1 MNFNS
6 AQKEAINSIYGNY
19 AVIATAGSGKTTVL
33 TKRIE
38 NLVRGHNIYPFNIL
52 AITFSKKA
60 KESIQKKLLTLGI
73 SNVNVETFHSLALK
87 IIIMKYG
94 QDRYKVWT
102 AQWEKEK
109 IIQDICVKLKLSTKD
124 NVPYNEIVRFIAK
137 QKVNMVSDLDNL
149 ICCIED
155 PYIEEAMTKIYSK
168 YEEYRKARSYIEFDD
183 FLNFAN
189 EILDNDEVLR
199 KQLQNKYKFVLSD
212 EFQDISMSQSLLL
225 QKLNSTN
232 TMIVGDP
239 LQAIYSFRGG
249 DSKYI
254 LNFDENYTQSKI
266 INLNTNYR
274 CSEDIVTTANALAKD
289 IPDSKHRYYVES
301 IASNDKYKTPEYRL
315 FQNEYEEANWITE
328 KIKQL
333 SSDYKYHDFAVLS
346 RTNAQLTKIQSA
358 LHDNNIP
365 FNVVEG
371 SVFTDLP
378 EIKLLLSYLK
388 LSVNKDDNESFSYI
402 YNKPNRWLD
411 KKFFEEVENM
421 ALGKG
426 MSYYDAMFII
436 ARRNWKF
443 KNGIN
448 EIQSV
453 TEHLIKIKNVVDKIQ
468 YIRKTL
474 KIDKFVSKG
483 KTSDDGGSVEQIEN
497 MDAFENMAKKFDS
510 IDKFIFYLN
519 NLNNNN
525 KKNTKNKVNLTTIH
539 RAKGLE
545 YPIVFIIGCNEGLLP
560 HKRTDSIDDEKR
572 LFYVAITRAEKE
584 LYLSSILSYN
594 SKENIPS
601 RFIEVIKPTIK
612 TIEPNKIKR
621 ANI

>member
-38 NLVRGHNIYPFNIL
+38 NLVRKHNIYPFNIL

-109 IIQDICVKLKLSTKD
+109 IIQDTCVKLKLSTKD

-155 PYIEEAMTKIYSK
+155 PYTEEAMTKIYSK

-189 EILDNDEVLR
+189 EILDSDEVLR

-371 SVFTDLP
+371 SVFTDLS

-453 TEHLIKIKNVVDKIQ
+453 TEHLTKIKNVVDKIQ

-525 KKNTKNKVNLTTIH
+525 KNNTKNKVNLTTIH

-584 LYLSSILSYN
+584 LYLSSTLSYN